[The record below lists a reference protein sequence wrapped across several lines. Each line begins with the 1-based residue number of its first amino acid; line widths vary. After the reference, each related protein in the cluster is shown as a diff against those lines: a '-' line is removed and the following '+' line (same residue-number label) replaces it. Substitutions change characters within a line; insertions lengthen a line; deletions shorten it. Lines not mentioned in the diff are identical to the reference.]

1 MSQSRPRSLPE
12 HRAEGWS
19 PVPCSPW
26 RQRPIR
32 IWVLTQEPDSGYSLF
47 ARSQRR
53 CPCHRLVPAS
63 HMWWPCRSLRWP
75 TQHSGL
81 RPIGRTSRP
90 SPARPGRGGER
101 WGGGPPIP
109 APHLVQKRVSGKPCV
124 APCSDVIPNVRFLI
138 RVHFKVTVCPA
149 PLPTALPMARPPG
162 RVVLNFF
169 VASPYG

>member
-1 MSQSRPRSLPE
+1 MSQSRPRSLLE

-26 RQRPIR
+26 RQRPIG

-53 CPCHRLVPAS
+53 GPCHRLVPVS

-101 WGGGPPIP
+101 WGGGPPHPRTPLGIEKGFGKTVRGP
-109 APHLVQKRVSGKPCV
+109 VQRRHPKCAFSYSR
-124 APCSDVIPNVRFLI
+124 
-138 RVHFKVTVCPA
+138 
-149 PLPTALPMARPPG
+149 PL
-162 RVVLNFF
+162 
-169 VASPYG
+169 